1 MSQMYR
7 WKRGEGDQSPSVGD
21 LVRGAVGVAKAA
33 TGVDRAP
40 EETITARWESC
51 LACEHHDRGKCTKCG
66 CFTAAKIR
74 LASSVCPADRWLAVT
89 VEGSEPSQKRG
100 CCGRRKTD

>member
-1 MSQMYR
+1 MNIIRRVVDSDGNETQR
-7 WKRGEGDQSPSVGD
+7 TTTVGD

-51 LACEHHDRGKCTKCG
+51 LSCEHHDRGRCMKCG

-74 LASSVCPADRWLAVT
+74 VASSVCPAERWLAVT
-89 VEGSEPSQKRG
+89 VEGSKPRS
-100 CCGRRKTD
+100 CCGKRAE

>member
-1 MSQMYR
+1 MSETIK
-7 WKRGEGDQSPSVGD
+7 WKRGDQESAPSVGD

-51 LACEHHDRGKCTKCG
+51 LSCEHHDRGRCMRCG

-74 LASSVCPADRWLAVT
+74 VASSVCPAERWLAVT
-89 VEGSEPSQKRG
+89 VEGSKPRS
-100 CCGRRKTD
+100 CCGKRAE